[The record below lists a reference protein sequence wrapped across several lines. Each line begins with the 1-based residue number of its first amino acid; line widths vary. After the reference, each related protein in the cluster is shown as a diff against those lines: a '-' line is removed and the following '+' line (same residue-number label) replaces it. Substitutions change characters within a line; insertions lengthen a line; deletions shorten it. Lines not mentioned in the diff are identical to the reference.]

1 MPLSTLLIRDQ
12 TAQTTTEMAVILA
25 LVVIVGFLAVTL
37 FGVSVN
43 SLWTSLTSAYPG

>member
-43 SLWTSLTSAYPG
+43 GLWTSLTSAYPG

>member
-25 LVVIVGFLAVTL
+25 LVVIVGFLAVTF
-37 FGVSVN
+37 FGGQVSA
-43 SLWTSLTSAYPG
+43 LWSSFSSAYPG